1 MGAPCSSRSVRSRRA
16 VRFSAACTRAGRLT
30 LTSRIRISSGPV
42 APSAYSH
49 PGATTM
55 TSVPRGPRPANL
67 ARSRGI
73 STVTQGSCPGGTL
86 TLIAFS
92 AETFASHPTR
102 AAPLRGR
109 RRGPTRRSRL
119 GRYRLPQRCRRRRCR
134 PPRSSCR
141 RPLPPEPPDAR
152 PRRAART
159 CGDSGPRT
167 CAVRNRYAMEVLGWL
182 EDPEDRLPEAQSQ
195 GRQYG

>member
-1 MGAPCSSRSVRSRRA
+1 MPTRAAVGAPCSSRSVRSRRA

-102 AAPLRGR
+102 SR
-109 RRGPTRRSRL
+109 PTAGSTTRTNSTVSSRS
-119 GRYRLPQRCRRRRCR
+119 LPASSAMSKAKM
-134 PPRSSCR
+134 PPSKIIVPS
-141 RPLPPEPPDAR
+141 ASAT
-152 PRRAART
+152 RAARRKAT
-159 CGDSGPRT
+159 ARSPNVWR
-167 CAVRNRYAMEVLGWL
+167 
-182 EDPEDRLPEAQSQ
+182 
-195 GRQYG
+195 